1 MVFSTDECRS
11 MSEASG
17 LALGALGLSVPDA
30 REQCLSAAAA
40 GGGEPQRLRGESL
53 ESDRM

>member
-30 REQCLSAAAA
+30 REQCLSSAAA

-53 ESDRM
+53 ESDRI